1 MNGYFMSYIQY
12 ICGDSFTE
20 YLPNGDTQN
29 IQGCYGVF
37 EQSFAWQ
44 WYFVICYSYHE
55 VELWKLYPLNPRKSL
70 CLIPSISTFFRQ
82 SAINRVAT

>member
-37 EQSFAWQ
+37 EQSFAGNG
-44 WYFVICYSYHE
+44 I
-55 VELWKLYPLNPRKSL
+55 L
-70 CLIPSISTFFRQ
+70 
-82 SAINRVAT
+82 